1 MDHRTA
7 PDDAP
12 TPLVAPRRSRGV
24 PAPLAAL
31 LVAAARPLFRV
42 HLELYRREM
51 ASSIFPRDE
60 RAPLIA
66 GPRPERLAF
75 IGSVAVSGLGVLSHG
90 MTTSSQTAARVADRR
105 GRGLSWSELTSPV
118 LTMHT
123 AATMPSLTTE
133 GADVVVVLLG
143 IADVLAATS
152 AASWEADLRLLVERV
167 REEAGPEVGVVV
179 AELPPMAEFRPIP
192 PVARRVITAQ
202 IARLDAASRRVAADD
217 DAVTVVPF
225 PSWSLDGLYVQE
237 LFSWASMH
245 RKWAEALAPRVV
257 AALEAVDDRRSAPRR
272 RHRAASALAGA
283 VAAELASVTGVVGEA
298 GTGAPAAARG
308 RARRRAA
315 RAAGALSAS

>member
-1 MDHRTA
+1 MMKHRTA
-7 PDDAP
+7 PDDA
-12 TPLVAPRRSRGV
+12 TSSLVDPRTRRRGARRAV
-24 PAPLAAL
+24 GTL
-31 LVAAARPLFRV
+31 LLGAARPLLRV

-60 RAPLIA
+60 RSPLIA

-152 AASWEADLRLLVERV
+152 ASSWEADLRLLVARA
-167 REEAGPEVGVVV
+167 REEAGPDVAVVV
-179 AELPPMAEFRPIP
+179 AELPPMADFRPIP
-192 PVARRVITAQ
+192 PVARRLISAQ
-202 IARLDAASRRVAADD
+202 AARIDAATRRVADGD

-225 PSWSLDGLYVQE
+225 PAWDLDGVSVQD
-237 LFSWASMH
+237 LFSWATMH
-245 RKWAEALAPRVV
+245 RTWAEALAPGVV
-257 AALEAVDDRRSAPRR
+257 AALESA
-272 RHRAASALAGA
+272 G
-283 VAAELASVTGVVGEA
+283 
-298 GTGAPAAARG
+298 
-308 RARRRAA
+308 RRRADRVG
-315 RAAGALSAS
+315 RADRAGAGVLSPS

>member
-152 AASWEADLRLLVERV
+152 ATSWEADLRLLVDRV

-192 PVARRVITAQ
+192 PVARRLITAQ

-245 RKWAEALAPRVV
+245 RKWAEALAPGVV
-257 AALEAVDDRRSAPRR
+257 AALEAVDDRRAAPTR

-283 VAAELASVTGVVGEA
+283 VAAELAGPASEVGA
-298 GTGAPAAARG
+298 GDPAPVRR

-315 RAAGALSAS
+315 RAAAGALSAS